1 MEAKKAPTRQ
11 ILAMKIYQVRAVVQT
26 SDRDKAFG
34 EDTRMYGAPMGKRH
48 LEKAHVLANPNGEDT
63 WMYGA
68 LIGENTFVP
77 VWTIEEMTKHSEK
90 QWRFQ
95 QALARM
101 VSVDSGDD
109 YAAKQGER
117 CGGWH
122 RRSAK
127 GSESRGGGDAESKS
141 DVNCVEKMATRRKEP
156 LTSPI
161 LSDLFVSRMEVS
173 GSGYRGKEHA
183 EGRVEEINLALDG
196 WIWNP
201 VGHRTAKKF

>member
-1 MEAKKAPTRQ
+1 
-11 ILAMKIYQVRAVVQT
+11 
-26 SDRDKAFG
+26 
-34 EDTRMYGAPMGKRH
+34 
-48 LEKAHVLANPNGEDT
+48 
-63 WMYGA
+63 
-68 LIGENTFVP
+68 
-77 VWTIEEMTKHSEK
+77 MTKHSEK

-95 QALARM
+95 QALAWM

-122 RRSAK
+122 RRSAR
-127 GSESRGGGDAESKS
+127 GSESRRGGDAESKS

-161 LSDLFVSRMEVS
+161 LSDLFVSRLEDS